1 MNIVL
6 RPNLCQTNLEREMS
20 CYVFIFTFR
29 FLRYIFYDT
38 IFYLQRNNNVV
49 IGKDLDWLHNKV

>member
-20 CYVFIFTFR
+20 CCVFIFTFG
-29 FLRYIFYDT
+29 RYIFYDT
-38 IFYLQRNNNVV
+38 IFYLRRSNNVV
-49 IGKDLDWLHNKV
+49 IGKQVDWLRNKV